1 MERLR
6 NFLSGEFVEVEIDFS
21 KCQWHTAAGVPAE
34 NGWYYIE
41 TNKIKGVEALYRFA
55 MIQAHATGAYSYK
68 KIAEHFGVHFT
79 TEGKVV

>member
-1 MERLR
+1 MTSSASSEA
-6 NFLSGEFVEVEIDFS
+6 
-21 KCQWHTAAGVPAE
+21 TAAASPDRALLE
-34 NGWYYIE
+34 KEYFHLQSE
-41 TNKIKGVEALYRFA
+41 KIKGVEALYRFA